1 MDEREIATLELEA
14 ADEIAVLEEGAGA
27 VSLAPFSGE
36 YTVTP
41 KVQMQTMETADKYM
55 TDDVT
60 ILAIPYYSV
69 DNQENGQTVII
80 GGN

>member
-14 ADEIAVLEEGAGA
+14 ADEIAVLEEGAG
-27 VSLAPFSGE
+27 VMPPAPYYGE

-41 KVQMQTMETADKYM
+41 KMQMQTMETADKYM

-69 DNQENGQTVII
+69 DNQKNGQTVII
-80 GGN
+80 GGS